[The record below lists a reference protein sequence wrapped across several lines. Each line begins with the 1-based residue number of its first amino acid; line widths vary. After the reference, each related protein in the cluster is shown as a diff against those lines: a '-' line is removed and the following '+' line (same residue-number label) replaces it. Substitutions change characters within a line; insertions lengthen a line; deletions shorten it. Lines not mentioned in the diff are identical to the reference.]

1 MTFVAHNVDPFPK
14 LAQAVQNDLKAVG
27 IDASIKLMDKATY
40 WDYISLPQSHMAIGL
55 TDWYQDFPDPSD
67 FVGPLYTHPIEGGAN
82 ASFYTN
88 PEVEALYKASNTEL
102 DPAKRIEMFVQMQDI
117 IMGDAPVRD
126 PVSAGVQRDVRQE
139 RRRLLLPPGLEP
151 AVPGDVEARRQVRR

>member
-1 MTFVAHNVDPFPK
+1 MTFVGHNVDPFPK

-40 WDYISLPQSHMAIGL
+40 WDYISLPQSHAAIGL

-67 FVGPLYTHPIEGGAN
+67 FIGPLYTHPIEGGAN
-82 ASFYTN
+82 VSFYTN

-117 IMGDAPVRD
+117 IMADAPSAILYQ
-126 PVSAGVQRDVRQE
+126 PVWNGMYGKNVGGYYYHPVWNIQFQE
-139 RRRLLLPPGLEP
+139 MWKLDGK
-151 AVPGDVEARRQVRR
+151 